1 MNARQRRRHL
11 RKLRRIEKRFET
23 ISKLAAIKMDNIL
36 EGVSPAGR
44 TNNWEVSNVN
54 IMGK

>member
-1 MNARQRRRHL
+1 MNARQRRKHR
-11 RKLRRIEKRFET
+11 RKLRRIEKQFEQVR
-23 ISKLAAIKMDNIL
+23 KLAIVRMDNIL

>member
-1 MNARQRRRHL
+1 MNAHQRRKHR
-11 RKLRRIEKRFET
+11 RKLRRIEKQFET
-23 ISKLAAIKMDNIL
+23 VKKLAVVRMDNIL
-36 EGVSPAGR
+36 EGISPAGR